1 MQITERVIDDPKQEG
16 VILEYVKLT
25 DDFAEIKEYVR
36 HKGERITG
44 YTMGKEC
51 ISIRTEDILY
61 FEAVEGNVFAY
72 TTGDYY
78 EIKARLYQIEEM
90 VKRSS
95 LLRAS
100 KNLIVNAEYIVSVRT
115 ALNGRLYAKMENG
128 EEVLITRKYAKE
140 VAHYLMEEES
150 DERI

>member
-1 MQITERVIDDPKQEG
+1 M
-16 VILEYVKLT
+16 
-25 DDFAEIKEYVR
+25 
-36 HKGERITG
+36 
-44 YTMGKEC
+44 
-51 ISIRTEDILY
+51 
-61 FEAVEGNVFAY
+61 
-72 TTGDYY
+72 
-78 EIKARLYQIEEM
+78 YQIEEM